1 MANTLSRKVDLI
13 SNSKE
18 LSEDQQGSNY
28 GMAVVV
34 PS

>member
-1 MANTLSRKVDLI
+1 MKVDLI

-18 LSEDQQGSNY
+18 LSEEQQGSNY

-34 PS
+34 ILVYGN